1 MTGWSHT
8 LASTMPTRPDW
19 LLADGS
25 SLIFRAFFGVPKAY
39 SPDGRLVN
47 GVRGFLDILAR
58 LINTRRP
65 EQVAV
70 ASDEDWRPKHRVD
83 LLPAYKAHRVA
94 EPIPPELAPQMP
106 LVTEVLAAL
115 GVDFVGAPNLEAED
129 VIASWV
135 AQLGDV
141 GIEIVSGDRDLFAL
155 VRDPWV
161 KVLYPEKGGM
171 AEITESEIHRR
182 YDIPGRSYA
191 DFAVL
196 RGDPSDGLPGLPGV
210 GAKRAS
216 ELVRIHGGV
225 KGLLEKGRLSDADR
239 DYLRRAW
246 QVVVPGVPEGSNEV
260 PLPEGLRAEYP
271 AHPAELDRLK
281 ESLGLGGSVDRVL
294 EALRSKR
301 GARA

>member
-1 MTGWSHT
+1 MP
-8 LASTMPTRPDW
+8 ASPDW

-39 SPDGRLVN
+39 APDGRMVN

-58 LINTRRP
+58 LLNTRRP
-65 EQVAV
+65 KHLAV
-70 ASDEDWRPKHRVD
+70 ASDEDWRPQHRVD
-83 LLPAYKAHRVA
+83 LLPGYKAHRVA
-94 EPIPPELAPQMP
+94 EPIPPELEPQMP
-106 LVTEVLAAL
+106 LVTDVLAAL
-115 GVDFVGAPNLEAED
+115 GIAFVGAPTLEAED

-155 VRDPWV
+155 VRDPFV

-171 AEITESEIHRR
+171 AEITEAEIHRR

-210 GAKRAS
+210 GAKRAA

-225 KGLLEKGRLSDADR
+225 AGLLEKGRLSDADR

-246 QVVVPGVPEGSNEV
+246 QVVVPGVPEGSPPV
-260 PLPEGLRAEYP
+260 PLPEGRRDEYP
-271 AHPAELDRLK
+271 ANPAELDRLK

-294 EALRSKR
+294 EALRSR
-301 GARA
+301 R